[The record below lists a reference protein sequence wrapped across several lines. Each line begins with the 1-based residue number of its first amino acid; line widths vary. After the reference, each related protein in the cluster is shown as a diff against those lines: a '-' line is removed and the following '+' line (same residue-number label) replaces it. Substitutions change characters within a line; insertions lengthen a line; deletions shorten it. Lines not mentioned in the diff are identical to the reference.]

1 MKDDILSFEI
11 GNYDK
16 SKTLIIDPVAM
27 LISPH
32 DDVVFGVDFYNNEV
46 FAVGCTNGLSAF
58 GSTLRDSF
66 GGVGAGYYD
75 VFKVR

>member
-1 MKDDILSFEI
+1 
-11 GNYDK
+11 
-16 SKTLIIDPVAM
+16 M

-58 GSTLRDSF
+58 GSTPRDSF